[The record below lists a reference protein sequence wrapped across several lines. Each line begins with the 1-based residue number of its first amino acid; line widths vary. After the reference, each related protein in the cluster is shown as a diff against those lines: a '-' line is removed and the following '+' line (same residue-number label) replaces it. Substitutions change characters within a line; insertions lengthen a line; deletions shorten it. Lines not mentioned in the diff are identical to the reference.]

1 MMDELHLPDPA
12 VILKVA
18 AMEQAIRD
26 RKFSEAYRLSD
37 ELLAAMPLQFRR
49 PRPIEPDSGP
59 GEAA

>member
-1 MMDELHLPDPA
+1 MSDELHLPDPG

-26 RKFSEAYRLSD
+26 GKFSKAYQLSD
-37 ELLAAMPLQFRR
+37 ELLAAMPAHFPPRR
-49 PRPIEPDSGP
+49 SIACQNDP